1 MHIVEEGTI
10 EELIAIVLTD
20 IRVKGFSTQQPF
32 EIGAVEERMLRYASL
47 NGIVLAS
54 NQLYMS
60 AKQLQHSMRPSKS
73 QKDLVVEESEL
84 IAFPQERFKMDL
96 YFDGECFIYTN
107 GRSKFIVHPNY
118 EIKISRDKFK
128 VINFITATK
137 AKDKKEFNG
146 KRYIKIEADRQP

>member
-1 MHIVEEGTI
+1 MVQGIDRIRFTLPTQYDGNQNEGI
-10 EELIAIVLTD
+10 QIGYVKVSVNGGGIQDFIKWGLGNNYNELD
-20 IRVKGFSTQQPF
+20 ENIRIKTF
-32 EIGAVEERMLRYASL
+32 
-47 NGIVLAS
+47 
-54 NQLYMS
+54 
-60 AKQLQHSMRPSKS
+60 
-73 QKDLVVEESEL
+73 
-84 IAFPQERFKMDL
+84 
-96 YFDGECFIYTN
+96 FDGECFIYTN